1 MMMAAANPAMMVSY
15 DSLDVAL
22 SVIIAVSASYAALD
36 LAGRIRVSE
45 EGRLLAWLACG
56 AIAMGNGIWAMHFVG
71 MVAVRLPVPIA
82 FYWPTVV
89 ASLITAIFAAAGALH
104 IASRRD
110 MGTFYVWVGGSIL
123 AAGIVTLHYTNMGA
137 MRLAARCEFNP
148 FLVCLSVAF
157 AILFSVGGL
166 RIEFLFRDA
175 RRQKMVWRRTGSA
188 LAMGA
193 AISAMHYTGMASAT
207 YRSSV
212 APPDLTHAVNVSSLS
227 TIGVA
232 VVTLTMLGS
241 VIVASLVDRGF
252 SAQALLLALSE
263 ARLEVAREARLE
275 IMGELTAS
283 IAHEV
288 NQPLT
293 AIVTNGEFCLRN
305 LSSGRPDRKKLREA
319 ITEIVHDGNRAS
331 SIISR
336 IRALLMKGAH
346 EHAQLDVNNLIQKV
360 LSLTQ
365 NEIAS
370 NHISLRT
377 NLAAD
382 IPLVRGDPIQLQQ
395 ALINLVSNSVDA
407 MRGVSNRARELLI
420 RSARSPDGVLI
431 EVQDSGSGVDPDE
444 LERIFEPFFTT
455 KQEGLGMGL
464 SISRSIIESH
474 GGRLGIVPTSTGALF
489 EFTLPTDD
497 AGVS

>member
-1 MMMAAANPAMMVSY
+1 MTAANPAMMVSY
-15 DSLDVAL
+15 DPLEVAL

-36 LAGRIRVSE
+36 LAGRVRVSE
-45 EGRLLAWLACG
+45 GGRRLVWLAFG

-71 MVAVRLPVPIA
+71 MVAFRLPVPIA
-82 FYWPTVV
+82 FYWPTAV
-89 ASLITAIFAAAGALH
+89 ASLIAAILAAAGALH
-104 IASRRD
+104 VVSRRE
-110 MGTFYVWVGGSIL
+110 MGTLYTWVGGSIL
-123 AAGIVTLHYTNMGA
+123 AAGIVTLHYANMGA

-148 FLVCLSVAF
+148 FLVSLSVVF
-157 AILFSVGGL
+157 AIVFAVGGV
-166 RIEFLFRDA
+166 RIEFHFRA
-175 RRQKMVWRRTGSA
+175 CASSENGRRRIGSA

-207 YRSSV
+207 YRSSL
-212 APPDLTHAVNVSSLS
+212 APPDLAHAVNVSSLS

-232 VVTLTMLGS
+232 VVTLILLGS
-241 VIVASLVDRGF
+241 VIIASEVDRGF
-252 SAQALLLALSE
+252 NAQALLLALSE

-283 IAHEV
+283 IAHEI

-293 AIVTNGEFCLRN
+293 AIVTNGEICLRN
-305 LSSGRPDRKKLREA
+305 LASGRPDQEMLREA

-346 EHAQLDVNNLIQKV
+346 ERAQLDINNLIQKV
-360 LSLTQ
+360 LDLTQ
-365 NEIAS
+365 NEITS

-382 IPLVRGDPIQLQQ
+382 LPLVRGDPIQLQQ
-395 ALINLVSNSVDA
+395 VLINLLTNSIDA
-407 MRGVSNRARELLI
+407 MRGMTNRPRELLI
-420 RSARSPDGVLI
+420 RSARRPDGVLVQ
-431 EVQDSGSGVDPDE
+431 VQDSGSGVDPDE
-444 LERIFEPFFTT
+444 LQRIFEPFFTT

-474 GGRLGIVPTSTGALF
+474 GGRLGIVPSSTGTLF
-489 EFTLPTDD
+489 EFTLPAED

>member
-15 DSLDVAL
+15 DPLEVAL
-22 SVIIAVSASYAALD
+22 SVIIAVSASYPALD
-36 LAGRIRVSE
+36 LAGRVRVSVG
-45 EGRLLAWLACG
+45 GRRLAWLASG

-71 MVAVRLPVPIA
+71 MVAFRLPVAIA

-89 ASLITAIFAAAGALH
+89 ASLIVAIFAAAGALH
-104 IASRRD
+104 VVSRRD
-110 MGTFYVWVGGSIL
+110 MGILYAWVGGSIL

-148 FLVCLSVAF
+148 FLVSLSVVF
-157 AILFSVGGL
+157 AIVFAVGGL
-166 RIEFLFRDA
+166 WIEFHFRDA
-175 RRQKMVWRRTGSA
+175 RRQKMVWRRIGSA

-227 TIGVA
+227 TIGIA
-232 VVTLTMLGS
+232 VVTLILLGS
-241 VIVASLVDRGF
+241 VIIASLVDRGF

-283 IAHEV
+283 IAHEI

-305 LSSGRPDRKKLREA
+305 LSSGRPDEKRLREA
-319 ITEIVHDGNRAS
+319 VTEIVHDGNRAS

-336 IRALLMKGAH
+336 IRAPLMKGAH
-346 EHAQLDVNNLIQKV
+346 EHAQLDINNLIQKV
-360 LSLTQ
+360 LDLTQ
-365 NEIAS
+365 NEITS

-382 IPLVRGDPIQLQQ
+382 LPLVRGDPIQLQQ
-395 ALINLVSNSVDA
+395 VLINLVTNSIDA
-407 MRGVSNRARELLI
+407 MRGVTNRPRKLLI

-431 EVQDSGSGVDPDE
+431 EVQDSGSGVDPVE

-464 SISRSIIESH
+464 SISRSIVESH
-474 GGRLGIVPTSTGALF
+474 GGRIWTVPGSQGALF
-489 EFTLPTDD
+489 AISLPLNHD
-497 AGVS
+497 

>member
-1 MMMAAANPAMMVSY
+1 MMMAAANPEMMVSY
-15 DSLDVAL
+15 DPLEVAL

-36 LAGRIRVSE
+36 LAGRVRVSGG
-45 EGRLLAWLACG
+45 GRRLAWLACG

-71 MVAVRLPVPIA
+71 MVAVRLPVAIA
-82 FYWPTVV
+82 FYWPTAV
-89 ASLITAIFAAAGALH
+89 ASLIAAIFAAAGALH
-104 IASRRD
+104 IVSRRD
-110 MGTFYVWVGGSIL
+110 MGTLYAWVGGSIL

-148 FLVCLSVAF
+148 FLVSLSVVF
-157 AILFSVGGL
+157 AIVFALGGL

-175 RRQKMVWRRTGSA
+175 RRQKMAWRRIGSA

-227 TIGVA
+227 TIGIA
-232 VVTLTMLGS
+232 VVTLILLGS
-241 VIVASLVDRGF
+241 VIIASLVDRGF

-283 IAHEV
+283 IAHEI

-305 LSSGRPDRKKLREA
+305 LSSGRPDQKRLREA
-319 ITEIVHDGNRAS
+319 VTEIVHDGNRAS

-336 IRALLMKGAH
+336 IRALMKGAH
-346 EHAQLDVNNLIQKV
+346 EHAQLDINNLIQKV
-360 LSLTQ
+360 LDLTQ
-365 NEIAS
+365 NEITS

-382 IPLVRGDPIQLQQ
+382 LPLVRGDPIQLQQ
-395 ALINLVSNSVDA
+395 VLINLVTNSIDA
-407 MRGVSNRARELLI
+407 MRGVTNRPRELLI

-474 GGRLGIVPTSTGALF
+474 GGRLGIVPSSTGALF

>member
-15 DSLDVAL
+15 DPLEVAL

-36 LAGRIRVSE
+36 LAGRVRVSGG
-45 EGRLLAWLACG
+45 GRRLAWLASG

-71 MVAVRLPVPIA
+71 MVAFRLPVAIA

-89 ASLITAIFAAAGALH
+89 ASLIAAIFAAAGALH
-104 IASRRD
+104 VVSRRD
-110 MGTFYVWVGGSIL
+110 MGTLYAWVGGSIL

-137 MRLAARCEFNP
+137 MRLGARCEFNP
-148 FLVCLSVAF
+148 FLVSLSVVF
-157 AILFSVGGL
+157 AIVFAVGGL
-166 RIEFLFRDA
+166 RIEFHFRDA
-175 RRQKMVWRRTGSA
+175 RHQKMVWRRIGSA

-212 APPDLTHAVNVSSLS
+212 TPPDLTHAVNVSSLS
-227 TIGVA
+227 TIGIA
-232 VVTLTMLGS
+232 VVTLILLGS
-241 VIVASLVDRGF
+241 VIIASLVDRGF

-263 ARLEVAREARLE
+263 ARVEVAREARLE

-283 IAHEV
+283 IAHEI

-305 LSSGRPDRKKLREA
+305 LSSGTPDQKRLREA
-319 ITEIVHDGNRAS
+319 VTEIVHDGNRAS

-346 EHAQLDVNNLIQKV
+346 EHAQLDINNLIQKV
-360 LSLTQ
+360 LDLTQ
-365 NEIAS
+365 NEITS

-377 NLAAD
+377 DPAAD
-382 IPLVRGDPIQLQQ
+382 LPLVRGDPTQLQQ
-395 ALINLVSNSVDA
+395 VLINLVTNSIDA
-407 MRGVSNRARELLI
+407 MRGVTNKPRELLI

-431 EVQDSGSGVDPDE
+431 EVQDSGPGIDPDE

-464 SISRSIIESH
+464 SISRSIVESH
-474 GGRLGIVPTSTGALF
+474 GGRIWTVPGSQGALF
-489 EFTLPTDD
+489 AISLPLNYD
-497 AGVS
+497 